1 MRKLIKVPIGVI
13 FIVLGIIFV
22 GMGLYGLFDRSGSK
36 ISGDVA
42 SIGYVE
48 IVVDF

>member
-1 MRKLIKVPIGVI
+1 MRELIKVPIGVI

-22 GMGLYGLFDRSGSK
+22 GSGLNGLFDRSGSK

-42 SIGYVE
+42 SIVHVE
-48 IVVDF
+48 LSWIF